1 MKIKL
6 QIALTALFG
15 VLAFSFWLFVRPA
28 VIMEREALQLFLW
41 NGDYLV
47 ERLAVPGG
55 FARYVGEFL
64 VQYFLFDAAGAAILA
79 LVLSAVSW
87 FFWTLLHRSVPSVS
101 EKILFPISFLPAI
114 VLWFLMC
121 DMDTSMTL
129 PVAVLLTLLLMWL
142 LPEKKTLS
150 LFGSIALVPVGYWL
164 AGPVILLVAVWH
176 LRWLHQ
182 PFNKV
187 MVAMESTAMAL
198 LLVVCVLVSSYFVP
212 YSLENM
218 VKGIDYRSIQADKIG
233 TLEMMEY
240 DYLAK
245 ACHHIVSLA
254 KYYQHETSPDELKMS
269 LYKPFTALTST
280 TSAMMMSDLF
290 FQMGFVNFAQRTMF
304 EAMESMSN
312 YNKSARALCRLT
324 ETAIV
329 TGQYEVALKYISI
342 LEETL
347 FYKRWAQKMRQL
359 ATYPENIKNHPKYGA
374 LQKIYGE
381 TEDLLFI

>member
-1 MKIKL
+1 MMKNKL
-6 QIALTALFG
+6 QIALTTLFG
-15 VLAFSFWLFVRPA
+15 VLVFCFWLFVRPA

-41 NGDYLV
+41 NGDYLA

-64 VQYFLFDAAGAAILA
+64 VQYFLFETAGAAILA
-79 LVLSAVSW
+79 VVLSAVSW
-87 FFWTLLHRSVPSVS
+87 FFWILLHRSIPSVS
-101 EKILFPISFLPAI
+101 DKILFPISFLPAI
-114 VLWFLMC
+114 VLWLLMC

-129 PVAVLLTLLLMWL
+129 PVAVLLTLVLMLL
-142 LPEKKTLS
+142 LPEKKTPSLS
-150 LFGSIALVPVGYWL
+150 GSIALVPVGYWL
-164 AGPVILLVAVWH
+164 AGPVILLMAVWH
-176 LRWLHQ
+176 LRWLHR

-198 LLVVCVLVSSYFVP
+198 LLVACVLISSYFVP

-240 DYLAK
+240 DYLQRQSAWEKVLEKANRMEPKAK

-312 YNKSARALCRLT
+312 YNKS
-324 ETAIV
+324 
-329 TGQYEVALKYISI
+329 
-342 LEETL
+342 ETL